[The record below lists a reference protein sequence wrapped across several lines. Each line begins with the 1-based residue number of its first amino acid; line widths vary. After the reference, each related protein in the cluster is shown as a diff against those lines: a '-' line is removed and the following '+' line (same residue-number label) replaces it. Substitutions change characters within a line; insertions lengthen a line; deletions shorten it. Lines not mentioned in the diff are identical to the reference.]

1 MIVYIIGFEGIE
13 GDLLG
18 SIREGVE
25 EVLGK
30 GTCTVLDEVLKLPS
44 GAYDRLRGQYMS
56 EQLLEEVSK
65 LAVEGKYKDS
75 ILLGVT
81 DVDIYA
87 PGMNFIFG
95 LAQCPGRAALISL
108 FRLRPEFYGEGPN
121 KRLFL
126 ERAIKEALHEIGH
139 ALGLKHCRDP
149 LCVMYFSLHIG
160 MTDRKSK
167 FFCRDCLK
175 NLRHVFQR

>member
-1 MIVYIIGFEGIE
+1 MIVCIVGFEGVE
-13 GDLLG
+13 RNLLN

-25 EVLGK
+25 EVLGE
-30 GTCTVLDEVLKLPS
+30 GTCTILDEVLKLPS
-44 GAYDRLRGQYMS
+44 EAYNHLRGQYMS
-56 EQLLEEVSK
+56 EQLLKEVSK
-65 LAVEGKYKDS
+65 LAMGGKYKDS
-75 ILLGVT
+75 ILLGVA

-87 PGMNFIFG
+87 HGMNFIFG

-108 FRLRPEFYGEGPN
+108 FRLRPEFYGENPN
-121 KRLFL
+121 KSLFL

-139 ALGLKHCRDP
+139 TLGLKHCRDP

-167 FFCRDCLK
+167 FFCRYCLK
-175 NLRHVFQR
+175 NLRHIFQR